1 MIVEEVEQIGRRDVR
16 RVTYKFHYQRAD
28 GTLAF
33 RYDDASHHPHL
44 LTFPNHKHIG
54 DSVVEAQPP
63 DLADIL
69 REIESL
75 IYPNSNGA

>member
-1 MIVEEVEQIGRRDVR
+1 MSDVSPTSSITSGQMAR
-16 RVTYKFHYQRAD
+16 WPSVTMMRPI
-28 GTLAF
+28 
-33 RYDDASHHPHL
+33 HPHL